1 MVSTWLARSQAA
13 MALSSRPLV
22 AITAAS
28 MIVYPLYAIAGT
40 LIYYDVRIRKE
51 GFDIEMMAGQAPLAA
66 APASAVSP

>member
-1 MVSTWLARSQAA
+1 LILAAIIPMV
-13 MALSSRPLV
+13 ALKYV

-51 GFDIEMMAGQAPLAA
+51 GFDIEMMAVQAPLAA